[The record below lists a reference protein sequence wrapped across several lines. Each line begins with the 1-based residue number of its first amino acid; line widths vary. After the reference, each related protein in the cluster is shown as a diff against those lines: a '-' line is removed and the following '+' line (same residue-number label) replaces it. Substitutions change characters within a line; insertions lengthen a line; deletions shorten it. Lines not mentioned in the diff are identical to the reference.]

1 MENFVSYSSDF
12 NLKNESKNAF
22 VFLDENLNTKQ
33 SITYSELHC
42 KVDALYK
49 KIPYSDFPVLLLF
62 EEVSEFI
69 LAFLACQKAGLISI
83 PMFYPK
89 SKRHFQRLNDI
100 IIDSGT
106 SIILCEEKNKEKI
119 QKGIINK
126 NATIFSISELEKST
140 IETGFYIDN
149 PVTFIQYTSGSTSSP
164 KGVVVSMENL
174 ISNQEML
181 KATFNCSSESI
192 IFSWLPF
199 YHDMGLIGSILH
211 SIYVGATCFLMPSV
225 VAIQSPFTWL
235 NAISKFKVT
244 HSGGPN
250 FIYDLCVN
258 QIDEARLKL
267 LDLSHWKVAYNGS
280 EPIKKSTID
289 SFINKFKV
297 SGFDPS
303 SYYTCY
309 GLAEATLLVSG
320 GKYIEQSYSKISS
333 GKICDDV
340 EVCIYDEDVKQKS
353 FDKGEICLRG
363 KSVTKGY
370 WKRGNNELFVEI
382 DGKQFLKTGD
392 IGILVKGELIVTGRS
407 KEVIIVNGKNY
418 FPYDIENSLT
428 ETINQLDENGVIV
441 SFINDELVE
450 RPIVF
455 AEIKKAAL
463 SEINIKQIFDT
474 IDQLIIELVGIETYD
489 ILLFSPRKL
498 HRTSS
503 GKLQR
508 IRTKENYL
516 NKELDFL
523 YSKKLNHTEDK
534 LSQNS
539 TLIDLILNQR
549 DFDLVKKYLIE
560 VYDNKLKITLSEEN
574 YDQNLLDLGIDS
586 LKSVDLVN
594 TINKDLQLNIDVT
607 ALMNLNTTVD
617 FEEFVKNLIWMK
629 STQSNTEEIII

>member
-1 MENFVSYSSDF
+1 MEKLLNYTDIE
-12 NLKNESKNAF
+12 LKNDSKKAF
-22 VFLDENLNTKQ
+22 VFLDESININY
-33 SITYSELHC
+33 SITYSELYN
-42 KVDALYK
+42 KVDNLYK
-49 KIPYSDFPVLLLF
+49 KIPHSVFPILLLF
-62 EEVSEFI
+62 EDVSEFI
-69 LAFLACQKAGLISI
+69 FTFLACQKAGLVSV

-100 IIDSGT
+100 IIDSET

-119 QKGIINK
+119 QNGILNK
-126 NATIFSISELEKST
+126 DVIVYSTLDLEKST
-140 IETGFYIDN
+140 IETISNNFN
-149 PVTFIQYTSGSTSSP
+149 PVVFIQYTSGSTSSP

-181 KATFNCSSESI
+181 KTTFNCSSESI

-211 SIYVGATCFLMPSV
+211 SIYVGATCILMPSMIV
-225 VAIQSPFTWL
+225 IQSPFTWL

-280 EPIKKSTID
+280 EPIKKRTID
-289 SFINKFKV
+289 SFIRKFKV

-320 GKYIEQSYSKISS
+320 GKYFEDSNSRISS
-333 GKICDDV
+333 GNICNDI
-340 EVCIYDEDVKQKS
+340 EVCIYDEDKKQRS
-353 FDKGEICLRG
+353 IDRGEICLRG

-370 WKRGNNELFVEI
+370 WNRINNELFVEI
-382 DGKQFLKTGD
+382 DGKKFLKTGD
-392 IGILVKGELIVTGRS
+392 IGMVINEELLIVGRS

-418 FPYDIENSLT
+418 FPYDIENCLT
-428 ETINQLDENGVIV
+428 KTISQLDENGAIV
-441 SFINDELVE
+441 SFINDDLIE

-455 AEIKKAAL
+455 AEIKKT
-463 SEINIKQIFDT
+463 SMFEINYQQIFDT
-474 IDQLIIELVGIETYD
+474 IDMLIIKLVGIETFD

-498 HRTSS
+498 HRTTS

-508 IRTKENYL
+508 VRTRDSYL
-516 NKELDFL
+516 SHELDFI
-523 YSKKLNHTEDK
+523 YSKKTSQTEK
-534 LSQNS
+534 KINYNNIW
-539 TLIDLILNQR
+539 IDLILNQH
-549 DFDLVKKYLIE
+549 DFDKVKEYLIE
-560 VYDNKLKITLSEEN
+560 LYNNKLKIALSEEN
-574 YDQNLLDLGIDS
+574 YNQNLIELGIDS
-586 LKSVDLVN
+586 LKSIDLIN
-594 TINKDLQLNIDVT
+594 TINKELKLNMDVT
-607 ALMNLNTTVD
+607 TLMNLYTTVD
-617 FEEFVKNLIWMK
+617 FENYVKNLIWMK
-629 STQSNTEEIII
+629 TTNSHKGEIII